1 MQEILERVNAGEIVV
16 IDDFV
21 PAHVQDQIEQQMNDP
36 SFPWTASASS
46 IGWFNPWQKEYTE
59 NTPSVY
65 DTPQMCNQ
73 DLQDITSLMIDP
85 NCFEGHELVRTK
97 ANLKYP
103 YEHFVDHSVPH
114 SDGFGFGVVGL
125 YYVNESDGDTVF
137 FNEKVQ
143 HPDDDYVTPTIRQRI
158 APKKGTMVFF
168 HKGLLHAAGSPS
180 NYSRRIVIN
189 FNFAPNKFTFVKQI
203 CDSPHGTRKL
213 SDHLLGVYKL
223 LEDEGAPQE
232 VCDAGL
238 FHSIYG
244 TEIYKH
250 KTLTSR
256 DIVRSLIGDEAEN
269 LAHMFCEL
277 KLPRETAIYEIGD
290 PKIRSQLL
298 DIHEANEIEQE
309 DDHMHGL
316 KYEWFFPTIFAW
328 EMMDVDIAALE
339 RYAFRLKEESD
350 GRIKSNSGGWQS
362 DDLDHNA
369 PELQE
374 IRPLLANTLD
384 EYWSRHNYPGIITLS
399 NIWIN
404 ISGSRNSNNLHSHPH
419 SIMSGVFYIKVPKIG
434 NPGRIQFIHPSKH
447 ALDLCWDEVRGSDE
461 QTWREVGYAPEENK
475 LVLFPSWI
483 EHYVESNQTND
494 WRISLSFNS
503 YLKYN
508 D

>member
-1 MQEILERVNAGEIVV
+1 MRDILERVNAGEIVV

-21 PAHVQDQIEQQMNDP
+21 PAHVQDQIEHQMNDP

-46 IGWFNPWQKEYTE
+46 IGWFNPWQKDYTK

-65 DTPQMCNQ
+65 DTPQMCNG
-73 DLQDITSLMIDP
+73 DLQDITSLLISPDY
-85 NCFEGHELVRTK
+85 FEGHELVRTK

-168 HKGLLHAAGSPS
+168 HKGLLHAAGNPS
-180 NYSRRIVIN
+180 KYARRIVIN
-189 FNFAPNKFTFVKQI
+189 FNFAPNKFTFVNQI

-223 LEDEGAPQE
+223 LEGDGASQE

-256 DIVRSLIGDEAEN
+256 DIVRSIIGDEAEN

-277 KLPRETAIYEIGD
+277 KLPRERSIYEIGD

-309 DDHMHGL
+309 DDHMGL
-316 KYEWFFPTIFAW
+316 NYEWFFPTIFAW
-328 EMMDVDIAALE
+328 EMLD
-339 RYAFRLKEESD
+339 FP
-350 GRIKSNSGGWQS
+350 QS
-362 DDLDHNA
+362 ML
-369 PELQE
+369 
-374 IRPLLANTLD
+374 
-384 EYWSRHNYPGIITLS
+384 
-399 NIWIN
+399 
-404 ISGSRNSNNLHSHPH
+404 
-419 SIMSGVFYIKVPKIG
+419 SGVVYIKVPKIG
-434 NPGRIQFIHPSKH
+434 YPGNIVFENPNKNI
-447 ALDLCWDEVRGSDE
+447 LDNCWDFAATE
-461 QTWREVGYAPEENK
+461 QQTYRNVKYDPEPGK
-475 LVLFPSWI
+475 IILFPSWCM
-483 EHYVESNQTND
+483 HQVESNDSNE

-503 YLKYN
+503 QIDYN
-508 D
+508 N

>member
-1 MQEILERVNAGEIVV
+1 MEEILERVNAGEIVV

-21 PAHVQDQIEQQMNDP
+21 PAHVQDDIEQQMNDP
-36 SFPWTASASS
+36 SFPWKSSASS
-46 IGWFNPWQKEYTE
+46 IGWFNPWQKDYTE

-65 DTPQMCNQ
+65 DTPQMCNV
-73 DLQDITSLMIDP
+73 DLQDITSLLIDP

-168 HKGLLHAAGSPS
+168 HKGLLHAAGNPS
-180 NYSRRIVIN
+180 KYARRIVIN
-189 FNFAPNKFTFVKQI
+189 FNFAPNKFTFVEQI
-203 CDSPHGTRKL
+203 CDSPHGKRKL

-223 LEDEGAPQE
+223 LEGDGASQE

-244 TEIYKH
+244 TEVYRH

-256 DIVRSLIGDEAEN
+256 DIVRSIIGDEAEN

-277 KLPRETAIYEIGD
+277 KLPREKAIYEIGD

-309 DDHMHGL
+309 DDHMGL
-316 KYEWFFPTIFAW
+316 NFEWFFPTIFAW
-328 EMMDVDIAALE
+328 EILDVDTDSLE
-339 RYAFRLKEESD
+339 KYAFKLKEESE
-350 GRIKSNSGGWQS
+350 GRVRSNAGGWQS
-362 DDLDHNA
+362 YDLDHNA
-369 PELQE
+369 PELSE
-374 IRPLLANTLD
+374 IRPLIASTLD
-384 EYWSRHNYPGIITLS
+384 EYWSRHNYPGILRLD
-399 NIWIN
+399 NMWIN
-404 ISGSRNSNNLHSHPH
+404 ISGTRNSNNKHVHPN
-419 SIMSGVFYIKVPKIG
+419 SIMSGVFYIKVPKTGYPG
-434 NPGRIQFIHPSKH
+434 NINFTHPYYQV
-447 ALDLCWDEVRGSDE
+447 LDLAWGDIGCHDA
-461 QTWREVGYAPEENK
+461 QTWREVGYTPEVGK
-475 LVLFPSWI
+475 IVLFPSWA
-483 EHYVESNQTND
+483 EHYVERNDSNE
-494 WRISLSFNS
+494 WRISLSFNTH
-503 YLKYN
+503 LVYN